1 VSLAR
6 GRFFVVSVSLA
17 ASLAVISAPLC
28 AQSPGPAGVGTGLA
42 INVKITNF
50 EIHLKTPAGAPPIR
64 RGIVSVVSL
73 VGKTVKQADAN
84 SDHIL
89 MYELPQTEYNVHVT
103 VPGYQPAVLHVDA
116 RTNLTKL
123 DFELQPMSTED
134 AAFATQLATLPSK
147 AQKEMGKA
155 MAALRD
161 SQPAKAQS
169 HLDALQRLAPNSAE
183 VNYLL
188 GLYASDTND
197 AQHAKSYWNRTLEL
211 DPKHLRALF
220 AMSEIALHENNI
232 DEALQLSRRAVEADP
247 SSWRAHA
254 VLAGALSEH
263 HDYDQ
268 ALAHAQRAL
277 ELGHAQA
284 EVMEPFLASLL
295 ARDGEKDRA
304 MAILQSYL
312 HEHPADDAAQKE
324 LASITSG
331 ATTASSLSVNDSAVA
346 SAATALPPVNNWLP
360 PDVDEKMPPVE
371 KAEAGEKAG
380 PGAACDIATVV
391 AGVGSR
397 VQELVGNVDRYTATE
412 SLYHETI
419 NKWGTA
425 SSTET
430 RKFNYL
436 ASIGEIRPGYF
447 DVEEY
452 RDARG
457 AAVGFPEGIA
467 TLGLPSMALLFHPHN
482 AESFDVVCEGLTH
495 WDGVPVWQV
504 HFRQRPD
511 KPNTM
516 RSYREGAEGQSR
528 PVAMKGRAWIAVDS
542 YQLVRLETD
551 LIAPLPEIQLYAD
564 HTIIDYGPVHFRGG
578 STELWLPTSGEV
590 FFHWKNHR
598 IHRRHTFDKFLLFS
612 VDDKQKI
619 SAPKGVEKTAENLTD
634 KPVAD
639 IAEQPADTASGK
651 STAPEAALPN
661 PALPAS
667 VASPVPPETPPHSE
681 HAGPRS

>member
-1 VSLAR
+1 MSLTR
-6 GRFFVVSVSLA
+6 GRLLVVFASLA
-17 ASLAVISAPLC
+17 ASLAAISAPSL
-28 AQSPGPAGVGTGLA
+28 AQSPRPSPPGGTSLVLGQD
-42 INVKITNF
+42 VKITNLD
-50 EIHLKTPAGAPPIR
+50 IYLKTPAGAPPIR
-64 RGIVSVVSL
+64 HGLISVL
-73 VGKTVKQADAN
+73 NLIGKTVKQADAN

-89 MYELPQTEYNVHVT
+89 MHELPQTEYNVHVT
-103 VPGYQPAVLHVDA
+103 VPGYRPAVLHVDA
-116 RTNLTKL
+116 RTSLTKL
-123 DFELQPMSTED
+123 EFELQPMSAED
-134 AAFATQLATLPSK
+134 AAFATQLSTLPPK

-169 HLDALQRLAPNSAE
+169 HLNALQRLAPNSAE

-220 AMSEIALHENNI
+220 ALSEIALHEN
-232 DEALQLSRRAVEADP
+232 DLDQALQLSRRAVEADP

-268 ALAHAQRAL
+268 ALVHAQRAL

-284 EVMEPFLASLL
+284 EVIEPFLASLL

-304 MAILQSYL
+304 IAILQSYL

-324 LASITSG
+324 LAGITSG
-331 ATTASSLSVNDSAVA
+331 ATTATSLSINDSAVA
-346 SAATALPPVNNWLP
+346 AAATALPPVNNWLP

-371 KAEAGEKAG
+371 KVEENAKVG
-380 PGAACDIATVV
+380 PGASCNIATVV

-425 SSTET
+425 SSTDT
-430 RKFNYL
+430 RKFNYV
-436 ASIGEIRPGYF
+436 ASIEEIRPGYF

-457 AAVGFPEGIA
+457 ASVVFPEGIA

-482 AESFDVVCEGLTH
+482 ADSFDMVCEGLTH
-495 WDGVPVWQV
+495 WDGVPVWQI

-511 KPNTM
+511 KPSTM
-516 RSYREGAEGQSR
+516 RSYREGTEGPSR

-564 HTIIDYGPVHFRGG
+564 HAIIDYGPVHFRDA

-590 FFHWKNHR
+590 FFHWKGHR

-619 SAPKGVEKTAENLTD
+619 SAPKGLEKTAEILTD
-634 KPVAD
+634 QAGAAT
-639 IAEQPADTASGK
+639 AEQPADTASGK
-651 STAPEAALPN
+651 SIAPEASLPS
-661 PALPAS
+661 PAAPAS
-667 VASPVPPETPPHSE
+667 IASPAPPQTPPND
-681 HAGPRS
+681 

>member
-1 VSLAR
+1 VSFAR
-6 GRFFVVSVSLA
+6 IRLVVLSVSLA
-17 ASLAVISAPLC
+17 ASLTAFSAPLL
-28 AQSPGPAGVGTGLA
+28 AQSARSSTPTGTGPALGRDIKL
-42 INVKITNF
+42 TNLDVY
-50 EIHLKTPAGAPPIR
+50 LKTPAGAPAIH
-64 RGIVSVVSL
+64 GGVVTVL
-73 VGKTVKQADAN
+73 NLPGQTVKRADAN
-84 SDHIL
+84 SNHIL
-89 MYELPQTEYNVHVT
+89 MYELPQTEYNVRVT
-103 VPGYQPAVLHVDA
+103 VPGYQPAVLQVDA
-116 RTNLTKL
+116 RTDLTKL
-123 DFELQPMSTED
+123 EFELQPLSAED
-134 AAFATQLATLPSK
+134 AAFATQLATLPGK

-161 SQPAKAQS
+161 HQPAKAQS
-169 HLDALQRLAPNSAE
+169 HLGALQRLAPNCAE

-197 AQHAKSYWNRTLEL
+197 AQHAKTYWTRTLEL

-220 AMSEIALHENNI
+220 ALSDIALRENDI
-232 DEALQLSRRAVEADP
+232 DLALQLSRRTVEADP
-247 SSWRAHA
+247 SSWRAHS

-263 HDYDQ
+263 HDYGQ

-277 ELGHAQA
+277 ELGNTQA
-284 EVMEPFLASLL
+284 AAIQPFLASLL
-295 ARDGEKDRA
+295 AHEGEKDRA
-304 MAILQSYL
+304 MATLHSYL
-312 HEHPADDAAQKE
+312 HDHPADAAAQKE
-324 LASITSG
+324 LADIGSG
-331 ATTASSLSVNDSAVA
+331 ATTATTLSINDSAVA

-371 KAEAGEKAG
+371 KVEAGAKAG
-380 PGAACDIATVV
+380 AGTACDIAAVV
-391 AGVGSR
+391 AGVGNR

-425 SSTET
+425 SSTDT
-430 RKFNYL
+430 RKFNYV

-452 RDARG
+452 RDAKG
-457 AAVGFPEGIA
+457 TAVGFPEGIA

-482 AESFDVVCEGLTH
+482 ADSFDMVCEGLTH

-511 KPNTM
+511 KPSTM
-516 RSYREGAEGQSR
+516 RSYREGAEGPSR
-528 PVAMKGRAWIAVDS
+528 PVAMKGRAWIAVES

-564 HTIIDYGPVHFRGG
+564 HTIIDYGPVHFRGA

-590 FFHWKNHR
+590 FFHWKSHR

-619 SAPKGVEKTAENLTD
+619 SAPKGLEKTTEILTD
-634 KPVAD
+634 KLGAD
-639 IAEQPADTASGK
+639 TAEQPPDTASGK
-651 STAPEAALPN
+651 SIARAAALPN
-661 PALPAS
+661 PAPSAAIVSPA
-667 VASPVPPETPPHSE
+667 PPQTPPHN
-681 HAGPRS
+681 